1 MLWPCVI
8 TLIPRKGQKEDLQKP
23 EIAQTFPPRAI
34 LTNLFPHTMR
44 VVAPL
49 VVTGKHLLQHKH
61 HTGHQSL
68 ALGITKLP
76 LWETIL

>member
-1 MLWPCVI
+1 
-8 TLIPRKGQKEDLQKP
+8 
-23 EIAQTFPPRAI
+23 
-34 LTNLFPHTMR
+34 MR